1 MTGTGADGSTEAL
14 AVHGLVKTFGA
25 TRALDDAS
33 LVVRRGSV
41 HGLIGQNGAG
51 KSTIVNIL
59 NGLVIPDAGTIAVGG
74 SPVVA
79 ATPRAIERL
88 GVHIIHQEPLLVP
101 GFTVAEALFLGDEPK
116 RGPVVAWRTMRQ
128 RAEAAIASRFGLT
141 LRGDEVVDSLGA
153 AERQIVQI
161 TRSLL
166 KRPRV
171 LVFDEPTASLVRSEA
186 NRLFAIIR
194 QLCREGTAVLYVS
207 HYLEEVRDLCDTV
220 TVIRNG
226 RNVATV
232 DPRQTT
238 VATMA
243 SLMVDRDVGDMFP
256 RRAATR
262 GAPVLEV
269 RSLGRTGAFADVS
282 FSLGRGEILG
292 LTGLVGSGAK
302 DLLNC
307 LFGLAAADAGTISLR
322 GRDVELRSPGDAV
335 RHGIGLVPEDRRR
348 QGVALDAS
356 VAENTTLASLR
367 TLVRRYLIDRRV
379 QRDAVD
385 RLIARLAI
393 RTPGRDAP
401 VRALSGGNQQ
411 KVSLAKWLG
420 AGASLFLLD
429 EPTVAV
435 DVAAKVEI
443 YRLVAELAADGA
455 AVLLLSTDLAELRG
469 LADRVLVMHRGR
481 IVRELIGRDAS
492 ADELLSAA
500 SGAPGGIAA

>member
-1 MTGTGADGSTEAL
+1 MTVTPAGDGTDAL
-14 AVHGLVKTFGA
+14 AMHGLVKTFGA
-25 TRALDDAS
+25 TRALDQAS
-33 LVVRRGSV
+33 LVVRPGSV

-59 NGLVIPDAGTIAVGG
+59 NGLVIPEAGTIAVDGI
-74 SPVVA
+74 PVA
-79 ATPRAIERL
+79 AAPRAIERL

-101 GFTVAEALFLGDEPK
+101 GFTVAEALFLGHEPGS
-116 RGPVVAWRTMRQ
+116 GPLVSWRAMRRQ
-128 RAEAAIASRFGLT
+128 AEEAIASRFGLE
-141 LRGDEVVDSLGA
+141 LRGDEPVDGLGA

-194 QLCREGTAVLYVS
+194 RLREEGTAIVYVS

-220 TVIRNG
+220 TVLRNG

-232 DPRQTT
+232 DPRHAT
-238 VATMA
+238 VAEMA
-243 SLMVDRDVGDMFP
+243 SLMIDRDIGDMFP
-256 RRAATR
+256 ERTGAL
-262 GAPVLEV
+262 GAPVLEL
-269 RSLGRTGAFADVS
+269 RSLGQAGAFADIS
-282 FSLGRGEILG
+282 FALRKGEILG

-302 DLLNC
+302 NLLNC
-307 LFGLAAADAGTISLR
+307 LFGLDFADRGTVLLR
-322 GRDVELRSPGDAV
+322 GREVTLRSPGDAV

-356 VAENTTLASLR
+356 VAENTTLASLKG
-367 TLVRRYLIDRRV
+367 LVRRVLIDRRL

-385 RLIARLAI
+385 RLIRRLAI
-393 RTPGRDAP
+393 RTPGQDAP

-411 KVSLAKWLG
+411 KVALAKWLG
-420 AGASLFLLD
+420 AGATLFLLD

-443 YRLVAELAADGA
+443 YRLLAELAAGGA

-481 IVRELIGRDAS
+481 IVRELSGRDAS
-492 ADELLSAA
+492 ADELLAAA
-500 SGAPGGIAA
+500 SGAPDGLAA

>member
-1 MTGTGADGSTEAL
+1 MTIISGGVDAL
-14 AVHGLVKTFGA
+14 AMHGLVKTFGT
-25 TRALDDAS
+25 TRALDQAS
-33 LVVRRGSV
+33 LVVRPGSV

-59 NGLVIPDAGTIAVGG
+59 NGLVTPEAGTIAVDGI
-74 SPVVA
+74 PVA
-79 ATPRAIERL
+79 AAPRAIERL

-101 GFTVAEALFLGDEPK
+101 GFTVAEALFLGHEPGY
-116 RGPVVAWRTMRQ
+116 GPLVSWRAMRRQ
-128 RAEAAIASRFGLT
+128 AEEAIASRFGLV
-141 LRGDEVVDSLGA
+141 LRGDEPVDALGA

-194 QLCREGTAVLYVS
+194 RLREEGAAIVYVS
-207 HYLEEVRDLCDTV
+207 HYLEEVRDLCDAV
-220 TVIRNG
+220 TVLRNG
-226 RNVATV
+226 RNVSTV
-232 DPRQTT
+232 DPRHTT
-238 VATMA
+238 VADMA
-243 SLMVDRDVGDMFP
+243 SLMIDRDIGDMFP
-256 RRAATR
+256 KRADTA
-262 GAPVLEV
+262 GAPVLEL
-269 RSLGRTGAFADVS
+269 RSLGREGAFADI
-282 FSLGRGEILG
+282 SLTLRKGEILG

-307 LFGLAAADAGTISLR
+307 LFGLDVADQGTVLLH
-322 GRDVELRSPGDAV
+322 GREVVLRSPGDAV

-356 VAENTTLASLR
+356 VAENTTLASLKN
-367 TLVRRYLIDRRV
+367 LVRRLLIDRRL
-379 QRDAVD
+379 QREAVT
-385 RLIARLAI
+385 RLIGRLAI
-393 RTPGRDAP
+393 RTPGQDAP

-411 KVSLAKWLG
+411 KVALAKWLG
-420 AGASLFLLD
+420 AGATLFLLD

-443 YRLVAELAADGA
+443 YRLLAGLTAAGA

-481 IVRELIGRDAS
+481 IVRELSGRDAS
-492 ADELLSAA
+492 ADELLAAA
-500 SGAPGGIAA
+500 SGASAGLAA